1 MTIPSDL
8 SSLLIQL
15 TDLQIASVAIH
26 RINAIANLPAEAL
39 ANEDALSSEGRA
51 IRCNDLLE
59 FKDVTLKYSKEA
71 EPALDRISFKL
82 PAGRKIGS
90 ELLYLVLMISIDVS
104 DSMRAK
110 WQRKEHVIV
119 LSVST
124 GASRG
129 GANTGSVQ
137 LLPLWLPG

>member
-1 MTIPSDL
+1 MISALTIPSDL

-90 ELLYLVLMISIDVS
+90 ELPYLALMIFTDVS

-110 WQRKEHVIV
+110 WQRKEHIV
-119 LSVST
+119 VLPVST
-124 GASRG
+124 GSSGRRADI
-129 GANTGSVQ
+129 GSV
-137 LLPLWLPG
+137 